1 MRHATLRDNKSRD
14 QMKPDRD
21 RKQRNSQ
28 DSEET
33 NGRRPERGRTSAGNK
48 LDLRDYLAFF
58 VASLQTIFLPLILL
72 LLLLVVVVAL
82 LFAFL

>member
-1 MRHATLRDNKSRD
+1 
-14 QMKPDRD
+14 MKPDRD
-21 RKQRNSQ
+21 RKHRDSQ
-28 DSEET
+28 DSEEM
-33 NGRRPERGRTSAGNK
+33 NARPPELGRGSAGNK

-58 VASLQTIFLPLILL
+58 LASLETIFLPLIIL